1 METPDVP
8 AVVDHCCGLGI
19 AGGLADTS
27 YYVGRTRVLPTGP
40 APMAKWR
47 KLLFGFLTRN
57 ARSAME
63 YFRIPPDRVV
73 ELGAQV
79 EL

>member
-1 METPDVP
+1 MPT
-8 AVVDHCCGLGI
+8 
-19 AGGLADTS
+19 
-27 YYVGRTRVLPTGP
+27 TRKNSPEPSGP

-47 KLLFGFLTRN
+47 KLLFGFLARN

-63 YFRIPPDRVV
+63 YFRIPPERVV

>member
-1 METPDVP
+1 
-8 AVVDHCCGLGI
+8 
-19 AGGLADTS
+19 
-27 YYVGRTRVLPTGP
+27 
-40 APMAKWR
+40 MAKWR
-47 KLLFGFLTRN
+47 KLLFGFLARN

-63 YFRIPPDRVV
+63 YFRIPPERVV